1 MSTKLKNLF
10 VRQIALVDKGANM
23 DAMIVLAKRAP
34 ETETSGN
41 GAQKVELTK
50 ESPVAEQAKEV
61 EKVETLTTDLASV
74 QKRNGELEAE
84 LQKVRADLGA
94 EVETRTAELQ
104 ASKAEVLKIQK
115 ARRRERF
122 IKRCEDLDY
131 LPGAKADDF
140 AETLDLIEAGL
151 TAVAPDRAT
160 KLFSKFNER
169 LTAWNAVIEK
179 NDLLFKEIG
188 RNGGDL
194 GMLSGVEAQMEVL
207 VQEKMAS
214 DAKLTKA
221 QAYDAVLKAHP
232 QLYRKYQAEQAA
244 KGGQ

>member
-61 EKVETLTTDLASV
+61 EKVETLTTDLVSV

-84 LQKVRADLGA
+84 LPKVRADLGA